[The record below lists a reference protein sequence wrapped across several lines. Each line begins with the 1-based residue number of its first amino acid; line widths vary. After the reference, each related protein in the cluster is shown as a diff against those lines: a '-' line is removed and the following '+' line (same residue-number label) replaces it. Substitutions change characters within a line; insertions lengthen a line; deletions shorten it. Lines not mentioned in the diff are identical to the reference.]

1 MQIHGLM
8 TDTLDPALY
17 AEPELAALEF
27 SERMTKGSG
36 EVEPTLL
43 RELRSYYSE
52 AEIVE
57 ITLVA
62 GLFAYF
68 NRVNNALGVEPTA
81 PSPYL
86 D

>member
-1 MQIHGLM
+1 M
-8 TDTLDPALY
+8 TDALDRDLY
-17 AEPELAALEF
+17 TEAELAALEF
-27 SERMTKGSG
+27 SDRMTRGSG
-36 EVEPTLL
+36 EVEPALL
-43 RELRSYYSE
+43 RALRAHYSE

-68 NRVNNALGVEPTA
+68 NRVNNALDVEPTA
-81 PSPYL
+81 PSPFL

>member
-1 MQIHGLM
+1 MA
-8 TDTLDPALY
+8 DALDPELY
-17 AEPELAALEF
+17 TDRELAALEF
-27 SERMTKGSG
+27 SERMTRGNG
-36 EVEPTLL
+36 QVEPAISD
-43 RELRSYYSE
+43 ELRAHYSE

-68 NRVNNALGVEPTA
+68 NRVNNALDVEPTA
-81 PSPYL
+81 PSPFL

>member
-1 MQIHGLM
+1 M
-8 TDTLDPALY
+8 TDTLDSSLY
-17 AEPELAALEF
+17 SASELAALRFAE
-27 SERMTKGSG
+27 SMTRGNG
-36 EVEPTLL
+36 QVEIELIDAL
-43 RELRSYYSE
+43 REHYSE

-68 NRVNNALGVEPTA
+68 NRVNNALDVEPTA

>member
-1 MQIHGLM
+1 MA
-8 TDTLDPALY
+8 DALDPGLY
-17 AEPELAALEF
+17 NKPELAALKF
-27 SERMTKGSG
+27 SEAMTRGSG
-36 EVEPTLL
+36 EVEPALL
-43 RELRSYYSE
+43 QELRGFYSE

-68 NRVNNALGVEPTA
+68 NRVNNALDVEPTA
-81 PSPYL
+81 PSPFL

>member
-1 MQIHGLM
+1 M
-8 TDTLDPALY
+8 TDALDPHLY
-17 AEPELAALEF
+17 SEPELAALEF
-27 SERMTKGSG
+27 SEAMTRGSG
-36 EVEPTLL
+36 EVERALL
-43 RELRSYYSE
+43 QELRAYFSE

-68 NRVNNALGVEPTA
+68 NRVNNALDVEPTA
-81 PSPYL
+81 PSPFL